1 MKRKDKPR
9 KQKRPNPAA
18 GLPGIEQMLSNAVG
32 PMILRQ
38 ALGNATISE
47 IAVVSSVIPLIL
59 KIVRSAGK
67 EGVEAVFDKLY
78 PEGIEI
84 EIGGPYPKWPIP
96 ADSPDAS

>member
-38 ALGNATISE
+38 ARERDFRKLQTSDRIS
-47 IAVVSSVIPLIL
+47 
-59 KIVRSAGK
+59 KIVNRRSRG
-67 EGVEAVFDKLY
+67 
-78 PEGIEI
+78 
-84 EIGGPYPKWPIP
+84 
-96 ADSPDAS
+96 